1 MNIALLGYG
10 KMGKAIETIA
20 LAQGHQIPLKV
31 GRETSYNLEDIDVAI
46 DFSVPEMATTHLS
59 NCLEAGIPVVSG
71 TTGWLND
78 YSKITDLCIAKNGAF
93 LYASN
98 FSIGVNLFFEI
109 NKKVANIMAP
119 IDGFGIT
126 MEEIHHTQKLD
137 APSGT
142 AITLAEDIIA
152 NSSYTSWTGREE
164 NTKQNTAS
172 TPNKNIPILSKRIG
186 TVPGTHSIQY
196 KSPIDTITISHEAH
210 SREGFAQGAVLAA
223 TWIVG
228 KKGVFSMRDVLNIS

>member
-10 KMGKAIETIA
+10 KMGKAIEKIA
-20 LAQGHQIPLKV
+20 IAQGHEIKLKV
-31 GRETSYNLEDIDVAI
+31 ARDSSYSLKEIDVAI
-46 DFSVPEMATTHLS
+46 DFSVPEMATTHLR

-71 TTGWLND
+71 TTGWLED
-78 YSKITDLCIAKNGAF
+78 YTQITDLCTSKNGSF

-109 NKKVANIMAP
+109 NKKVAEIMAP
-119 IDGFGIT
+119 IQGFEIS

-152 NSSYTSWTGREE
+152 QGAHSSWKSVDATNESIE
-164 NTKQNTAS
+164 NTNS
-172 TPNKNIPILSKRIG
+172 IIPILSKRIG
-186 TVPGTHSIQY
+186 EVPGTHSVQY
-196 KSPIDTITISHEAH
+196 KSPIDTITLSHEAH

-223 TWIVG
+223 TWLVG

>member
-10 KMGKAIETIA
+10 KMGKAIEEIA
-20 LAQGHQIPLKV
+20 IAQGHHILLKV
-31 GRETSYNLEDIDVAI
+31 ARDASYSLEGIDVAI
-46 DFSVPEMATTHLS
+46 DFSVPEMATTHLR

-71 TTGWLND
+71 TTGWLDD
-78 YSKITDLCIAKNGAF
+78 YSKITDLCTSKSGAF

-109 NKKVANIMAP
+109 NKKVAQIMAP
-119 IDGFGIT
+119 VDGFKIT

-152 NSSYTSWTGREE
+152 EGKHNSWTSLIEPNTSKE
-164 NTKQNTAS
+164 NSNS
-172 TPNKNIPILSKRIG
+172 NIPIISKRIG
-186 TVPGTHSIQY
+186 DVPGTHSIQY
-196 KSPIDTITISHEAH
+196 KSPIDTITLSHEAH
-210 SREGFAQGAVLAA
+210 SRQGFAQGAVLAA
-223 TWIVG
+223 TWLVG
-228 KKGVFSMRDVLNIS
+228 KKGVFSMRDVLNLS